1 MNQDQYKKI
10 LDPDSGSFREAWL
23 KNFSER
29 AVIGRIYGPNGEEIF
44 PGKTPLEWIQDMQVF
59 TPQERKDPNLTLEQ
73 LRVKFLQVA
82 QNHGTASSFYAML
95 KLAGEALRGQV
106 EGIESQFIRSELAKY
121 RPGGEFFD
129 ETTKKPIGKPPAKE
143 KIEAMAYAETVSAR
157 KELHW
162 YAIQAEF
169 FQAIMV
175 NLETQRRCL
184 KDYAETHHLESRT
197 Y

>member
-1 MNQDQYKKI
+1 MNQDQYKNI
-10 LDPDSGSFREAWL
+10 LDPESGAWREAWL
-23 KNFSER
+23 KKFSEK
-29 AVIGRIYGPNGEEIF
+29 AVIGRIYGDEGQELF
-44 PGKTPLEWIQDMQVF
+44 PGKSPLEWIQDMQIF
-59 TPQERKDPNLTLEQ
+59 SREDRKDPHLSLED
-73 LRVKFLQVA
+73 LRAKFLQIA
-82 QNHGTASSFYAML
+82 QNHGTVSSFYAML
-95 KLAGEALRGQV
+95 KLAAEALRGQV
-106 EGIESQFIRSELAKY
+106 EGIEGQFIRTELEKY

-129 ETTKKPIGKPPAKE
+129 ETTKKAIGKPPAKE

-157 KELHW
+157 KELYW
-162 YAIQAEF
+162 YTIQAEF